1 MQITD
6 SQFLGKFLYKCIANN
21 IVFNVQD
28 CHNLARVC
36 NIKLDSDYV
45 ERVMFH
51 PKSTNTAEGSPNIF
65 VVSKSILGPS
75 YMHPKGVNPYSV
87 KYNISKIIYDL
98 QLGKQNISPDD
109 KINKIID
116 YIQLLG

>member
-6 SQFLGKFLYKCIANN
+6 SQFLGKFLYKCISNN

-51 PKSTNTAEGSPNIF
+51 PK
-65 VVSKSILGPS
+65 
-75 YMHPKGVNPYSV
+75 
-87 KYNISKIIYDL
+87 
-98 QLGKQNISPDD
+98 
-109 KINKIID
+109 
-116 YIQLLG
+116 

>member
-6 SQFLGKFLYKCIANN
+6 GQFLWKFLYKCITKN
-21 IVFNVQD
+21 IIFSDQD
-28 CHNLARVC
+28 CYNLARAC

-51 PKSTNTAEGSPNIF
+51 PKSTNTAEGSPNVF
-65 VVSKSILGPS
+65 VVSKSLLGPC
-75 YMHPKGVNPYSV
+75 YMHPKGVNPRSAN
-87 KYNISKIIYDL
+87 YNISKIIYDL

-109 KINKIID
+109 KMNKIID